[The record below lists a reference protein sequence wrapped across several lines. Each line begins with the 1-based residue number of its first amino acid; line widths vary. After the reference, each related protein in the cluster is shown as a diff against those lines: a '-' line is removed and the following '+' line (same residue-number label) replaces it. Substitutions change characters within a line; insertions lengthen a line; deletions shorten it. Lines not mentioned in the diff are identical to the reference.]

1 MTTDWKK
8 QLERRATAL
17 TNARKALDADIA
29 SARLDGHSFREIGT
43 WAGVNHETARVTA
56 TRINGSSKTRDE
68 TMAPLRGERP
78 VSGEETTG

>member
-68 TMAPLRGERP
+68 TLAPLRGERP
-78 VSGEETTG
+78 ASSNKES